1 MKRFLLI
8 AVLLFSAVTFSYAQ
22 ESAAKRAFT
31 VGDYSAAVELYQ
43 AAIAT
48 AGTNSALSSGLD
60 TAKKCASLKKKAD
73 AAYSNGSYRTAQQ
86 NYQAILKLNPSDSY
100 VRGRISKCTQLQ
112 AAAEAKAAE
121 AKKSQPELDAAL
133 AAGTPEAL
141 RAFAQKFPKDSH
153 SKMFLDYSNILGRK
167 GHTILTP
174 SDVEVC
180 RSMGKIL
187 KSPACDVALD
197 MAISYCDLEA
207 MYVKATTKL
216 EQTKSSSD
224 IVWMMNLLKL
234 SSVGGYEPA
243 KAAYENYL
251 KKDWRESAGI
261 DFSKILDILK
271 NCDKQ
276 TSKAL
281 DGLTIC
287 NDLGFISDKSV
298 LNRRIRTFLMSVDA
312 VLSTCGDNQLY
323 WAQVD
328 LNSSDGL
335 KKMMLRIAAQKGNKD
350 AILALSLLPGQSKTD
365 KAILNAIYKN
375 EEGYG
380 LGNTGFKEYV
390 KYLKGGIPNIQ
401 GIAYSW
407 LYSTTCTSLS
417 DCMQLF
423 GENDPERIMRHEWL
437 YISCVIFNERYGRYG
452 NGFYYDGIVTVLK
465 KYSDK
470 TWDRDLVRKCINL
483 MPAEGKYAKKAR
495 KKLNALVTKPY
506 LYDISENP
514 MKAYALNGYFDN
526 TPHSAVPTDAVNIS
540 RALRKVASMTSSA
553 SSTGD
558 EKKSATSGT
567 ASATT
572 KSTSSTTTKTTASTP
587 LSTKPEPKR
596 YTSYSQYAKY
606 KVGDMIGDA
615 IVYTVD
621 RYGIHGTMVKEQA
634 YQAVGVSEKLEE
646 LNSSWRYGVSNIK
659 WRVSS
664 TNEFRQ
670 LRALGYITV
679 VEQKE
684 RKHVAYY
691 FRWRNFPELIES
703 FVIHDVMKRYLYY
716 PKDNEVL
723 YKKETGYVD
732 SSQYVLLVAT
742 F

>member
-31 VGDYSAAVELYQ
+31 AGDYSVAVELYQ

-60 TAKKCASLKKKAD
+60 SAKKCSSLKKKAD
-73 AAYSNGSYRTAQQ
+73 AAYSSGSYKTAQQ

-167 GHTILTP
+167 GHAILTP
-174 SDVEVC
+174 SDVAVC
-180 RSMGKIL
+180 LSMGKIL

-207 MYVKATTKL
+207 MYVKATAKL
-216 EQTKSSSD
+216 SQTKSSSD

-243 KAAYENYL
+243 KTAHENYL
-251 KKDWRESAGI
+251 KKDWRESAEL

-287 NDLGFISDKSV
+287 NDLGFISDRSFLK
-298 LNRRIRTFLMSVDA
+298 RRIQTFLMSVDA
-312 VLSTCGDNQLY
+312 VLSICDDNQLY

-335 KKMMLRIAAQKGNKD
+335 KEKMLRIAAQKGNKE

-365 KAILNAIYKN
+365 RAILNAIYKN
-375 EEGYG
+375 EEKYG
-380 LGNTGFKEYV
+380 LGSPGFKEYV
-390 KYLKGGIPNIQ
+390 KYLKGETSYYLDRQ
-401 GIAYSW
+401 AYSW
-407 LYSTTCTSLS
+407 LYSTTWTSLS

-423 GENDPERIMRHEWL
+423 GEKDPEKIMRHDWL
-437 YISCVIFNERYGRYG
+437 YVSCLIFNRMYKHGG
-452 NGFYYDGIVTVLK
+452 DFYYDNIVTVLK
-465 KYSDK
+465 EYSDN
-470 TWDRDLVRKCINL
+470 TWDRDLVRKCIDL
-483 MPAEGKYAKKAR
+483 MPADGKYAKKAR
-495 KKLNALVTKPY
+495 KKLNALMTKPNQC
-506 LYDISENP
+506 DISENP
-514 MKAYALNGYFDN
+514 MKVYALNGYFDN
-526 TPHSAVPTDAVNIS
+526 TPHSAVPTDAENIS
-540 RALRKVASMTSSA
+540 RTLRKVALMTSSA
-553 SSTGD
+553 SSTGN
-558 EKKSATSGT
+558 EKKSTMSGT
-567 ASATT
+567 TSSTT
-572 KSTSSTTTKTTASTP
+572 KPTSSTTTKTTASTP
-587 LSTKPEPKR
+587 PSTKPEPKR

-664 TNEFRQ
+664 TNEFRK